1 MKVALYA
8 RVSSDSQDVKLSI
21 GSQIRAL
28 REYAARHDYLV
39 AREFVDEAESG
50 RTSARPAFREMIG
63 LAKTKK
69 PPFQAILVWKLNRF
83 SRNRLDSITYKE
95 LLHQRGISVISIN
108 EPLENNPSG
117 RLLEGII
124 ESMDEFYSANLGEDI
139 KRGLRES
146 ARRGF
151 FVSGRPPYGMHKVA
165 VRDGNKTRYKLAP
178 DEEDSPSIMT
188 VRRVFN
194 MALNDLGTKEIA
206 KALNRDGLR
215 TSTGLLWTKTYIHKV
230 LNNEAYCGTLVLGGR
245 PGHEAIH
252 SGEAPVRV
260 EDAWPAII
268 DKEAFRLIQEKMA
281 ARKPEAVH
289 PRVLPSFYL
298 LSGIL
303 YCSCRNAMIGRS
315 AKSHR
320 FYYYTCNRSF
330 KQGSDACNAR
340 SLPKDKLEKLVIEQI
355 KSRILTD
362 DVLAELVQLV
372 NEELDAS
379 HTLYREKLDAMD
391 AELKDVDSRLARL
404 YDALETGKLNLD
416 ELAPRIKELKAR
428 QEDISKARVMLEAEM
443 TLRGVRHLDAEL
455 VKTYAADLRLLLSEG
470 DITQSKAFLRSFI
483 QKIVIDGN
491 KATIHYKLPV
501 PSQWPEYDEVGVLP
515 IVPLSG
521 AGGIRT
527 PYLLTASQ
535 TFSQVNY
542 GPAMLNRIYHN
553 TGLFS
558 RSDDICKWR

>member
-1 MKVALYA
+1 M
-8 RVSSDSQDVKLSI
+8 
-21 GSQIRAL
+21 
-28 REYAARHDYLV
+28 
-39 AREFVDEAESG
+39 
-50 RTSARPAFREMIG
+50 
-63 LAKTKK
+63 
-69 PPFQAILVWKLNRF
+69 
-83 SRNRLDSITYKE
+83 
-95 LLHQRGISVISIN
+95 
-108 EPLENNPSG
+108 
-117 RLLEGII
+117 
-124 ESMDEFYSANLGEDI
+124 
-139 KRGLRES
+139 
-146 ARRGF
+146 
-151 FVSGRPPYGMHKVA
+151 
-165 VRDGNKTRYKLAP
+165 
-178 DEEDSPSIMT
+178 
-188 VRRVFN
+188 
-194 MALNDLGTKEIA
+194 
-206 KALNRDGLR
+206 
-215 TSTGLLWTKTYIHKV
+215 
-230 LNNEAYCGTLVLGGR
+230 GGR

-515 IVPLSG
+515 IVPPSE

-527 PYLLTASQ
+527 PYLLTAS
-535 TFSQVNY
+535 
-542 GPAMLNRIYHN
+542 
-553 TGLFS
+553 LFDCLPYS
-558 RSDDICKWR
+558 NFGYKTVF